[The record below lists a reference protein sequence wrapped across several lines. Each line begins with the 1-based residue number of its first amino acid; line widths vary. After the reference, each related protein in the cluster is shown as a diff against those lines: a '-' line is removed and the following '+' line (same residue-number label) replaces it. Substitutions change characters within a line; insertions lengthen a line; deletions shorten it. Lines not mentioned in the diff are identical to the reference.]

1 MDSLKSI
8 LRKSRRAGPAVEIE
22 RLRTYIEKKHR
33 FKPEISLSP
42 RRINVYA
49 PSAAE
54 ASVLRLDWANLR
66 QLAGDDPRRLDI
78 RIKKIQS

>member
-1 MDSLKSI
+1 M
-8 LRKSRRAGPAVEIE
+8 E

-49 PSAAE
+49 PSAAQ

-66 QLAGDDPRRLDI
+66 QLTAGDDRRLEV
-78 RIKKIQS
+78 RLRKSAAE